1 MTTQLT
7 AASDVGSTADESGCP
22 YSIHFISDGLWE
34 VRAGSLPIARLEE
47 WGTSWILT
55 GSHDRRAPE
64 VFTTLPAAL
73 TAATYRY

>member
-7 AASDVGSTADESGCP
+7 AGSDVGSPGDEPGFP
-22 YSIHFISDGLWE
+22 YSIHPLSEGVWE
-34 VRAGSLPIARLEE
+34 LRAGALPIARLEE

-55 GSHDRRAPE
+55 GCHDRLAPE